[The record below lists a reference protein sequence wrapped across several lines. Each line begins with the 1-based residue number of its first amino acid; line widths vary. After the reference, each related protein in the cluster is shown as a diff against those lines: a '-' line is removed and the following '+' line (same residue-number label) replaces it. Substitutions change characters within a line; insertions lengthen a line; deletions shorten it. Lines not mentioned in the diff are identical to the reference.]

1 MTRYNLLIPHT
12 CNRNKDN
19 LIKICISMLYYTNL
33 NMYIQMQH
41 HHNFIYKYV
50 YPRFYCK
57 DKKIYLRKLRVLL
70 RVPRITSK
78 F

>member
-1 MTRYNLLIPHT
+1 
-12 CNRNKDN
+12 
-19 LIKICISMLYYTNL
+19 MLYYTNL